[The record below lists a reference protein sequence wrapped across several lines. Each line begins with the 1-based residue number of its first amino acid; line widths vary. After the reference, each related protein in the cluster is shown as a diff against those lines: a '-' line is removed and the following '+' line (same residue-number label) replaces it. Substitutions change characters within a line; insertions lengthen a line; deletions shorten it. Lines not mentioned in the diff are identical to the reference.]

1 MLGMGAKPHAVR
13 RQRFWG
19 ITAKVLIW
27 MVGIL
32 WLLPIIWMISTSVKP
47 ENMIVTRVP
56 QWIPPVLTLDNYRT
70 ALEKASIFRW
80 LMNSTLIA
88 AITTIL
94 VLLIDAMAAYAFARL
109 NFLGRDFM
117 FAVVLATLMVPGQVT
132 IIPLYL
138 FFNDLELLD
147 TYPAVILPRL
157 AAAIGV
163 FMLRQFFL
171 SIPGEL
177 EEAARIDGCSRYGI
191 FWRIILPLAR
201 PSLTALAIFT
211 LVWSWNDFMWP
222 LIALSSK
229 EMYTLP
235 VGISTLVGY
244 YARDWGMQMAGAFL
258 ASAPVLVLFLFF
270 QREFIKGIAMTGLK
284 G

>member
-117 FAVVLATLMVPGQVT
+117 FAIILATLMVPGQVT

>member
-1 MLGMGAKPHAVR
+1 MLGAGLEFKNGK
-13 RQRFWG
+13 RQRYWQGF
-19 ITAKVLIW
+19 AKILIW
-27 MVGIL
+27 IVGIL
-32 WLLPIIWMISTSVKP
+32 WLLPIIWMISTSLKP
-47 ENMIVTRVP
+47 ETMIVTRTP
-56 QWIPPVLTLDNYRT
+56 QWIPRVVTLENYRT
-70 ALEKASIFRW
+70 AIQKAAIFRW
-80 LMNSTLIA
+80 LMNSTLVA
-88 AITTIL
+88 VITTIL

-109 NFLGRDFM
+109 EFFGRDVI

-138 FFNDLELLD
+138 FFNDLDLID
-147 TYPAVILPRL
+147 TYPAVILPRM

-171 SIPGEL
+171 SIPVDL

-222 LIALSSK
+222 LIVLPSK

-244 YARDWGMQMAGAFL
+244 YGRDWGMQMASSFL
-258 ASAPVLVLFLFF
+258 ASLPVLILFLIF
-270 QREFIKGIAMTGLK
+270 QREFIKGVAMTGLK

>member
-1 MLGMGAKPHAVR
+1 MLGVGLEANIAK
-13 RQRFWG
+13 RQRFWVVLSK
-19 ITAKVLIW
+19 ILIW
-27 MVGIL
+27 VVGVL
-32 WLLPIIWMISTSVKP
+32 WLLPIVWMISTSLKP
-47 ENMIVTRVP
+47 ETMIVTKIP
-56 QWIPPVLTLDNYRT
+56 QWIPRVVTIENYRT
-70 ALEKASIFRW
+70 AMEKASIFRW

-88 AITTIL
+88 VITTVL

-109 NFLGRDFM
+109 NFFGRDVL
-117 FAVVLATLMVPGQVT
+117 FAAMLATLMVPGQVT

-147 TYPAVILPRL
+147 TYPAVILPRI

-201 PSLTALAIFT
+201 PSLAALAIFT

-222 LIALSSK
+222 LIALPSK

-244 YARDWGMQMAGAFL
+244 YGRDWGMQMASAFL
-258 ASAPVLVLFLFF
+258 ASAPVLILFLLF

>member
-1 MLGMGAKPHAVR
+1 MLGAGLEFKNGK
-13 RQRFWG
+13 RQRYWQGF
-19 ITAKVLIW
+19 AKILIW
-27 MVGIL
+27 IVGIL
-32 WLLPIIWMISTSVKP
+32 WLLPIIWMISTSLKP
-47 ENMIVTRVP
+47 ETMIVTRTP
-56 QWIPPVLTLDNYRT
+56 QWIPRVVTLENYRT
-70 ALEKASIFRW
+70 AIQKAAIFRW
-80 LMNSTLIA
+80 LMNSTLVA
-88 AITTIL
+88 VITTIL

-109 NFLGRDFM
+109 EFFGRDVI

-138 FFNDLELLD
+138 FFNDLDLID
-147 TYPAVILPRL
+147 TYPAVILPRM

-171 SIPGEL
+171 SIPVDL

-222 LIALSSK
+222 LIVLPSK

-244 YARDWGMQMAGAFL
+244 HGRDWGMQMASSFL
-258 ASAPVLVLFLFF
+258 ASLPVLILFLIF
-270 QREFIKGIAMTGLK
+270 QREFIKGVAMTGLK

>member
-1 MLGMGAKPHAVR
+1 MGAKPHAVR

-109 NFLGRDFM
+109 NFFGRDFM